1 MLGGTKESKREP
13 SYRYAPDRIDAPR
26 TYFLGPVS
34 QGYFDFR
41 VDRRLRPPRLIGSV
55 ENQDKN
61 KADDELVWSALVL
74 YLLECQVA
82 NISLYRYV
90 RSPRT
95 V

>member
-1 MLGGTKESKREP
+1 MRISDES
-13 SYRYAPDRIDAPR
+13 AN
-26 TYFLGPVS
+26 YFLGPVS

-82 NISLYRYV
+82 NTSFRRMAGEAEVSRISLL
-90 RSPRT
+90 
-95 V
+95 